1 MIKIII
7 QERVEALMKYYYQS
21 QVLYSAI
28 LWTTAVWRPIRQ
40 LRLQFRPLQLQF
52 ESQLQLQLKHKLQ
65 LHPVQLQL
73 KIQVMTV
80 F

>member
-1 MIKIII
+1 MYNTFTSARYLRS
-7 QERVEALMKYYYQS
+7 QTPYRGVEGS
-21 QVLYSAI
+21 SN
-28 LWTTAVWRPIRQ
+28 VWRPIRQ
-40 LRLQFRPLQLQF
+40 LRLQFQLLQF

-65 LHPVQLQL
+65 LHTVQLQL

>member
-1 MIKIII
+1 MFLLSLVILALVWIVVCQSRKIILSPL
-7 QERVEALMKYYYQS
+7 V
-21 QVLYSAI
+21 
-28 LWTTAVWRPIRQ
+28 VWRPIRQ
-40 LRLQFRPLQLQF
+40 LRLQFRLLQLQF